1 MRQSGARSL
10 KPGAYLENLEASL
23 GPKGTKTPRFAA
35 VGLRFSKTGSLVC
48 LVCML
53 VLGLMRLSLDTYLE
67 EEPDPHVESGT
78 PVHYNTCP
86 SRKIPVLE
94 LAGLPVVG
102 FA

>member
-1 MRQSGARSL
+1 M
-10 KPGAYLENLEASL
+10 KPGAYLKNLEASL

-67 EEPDPHVESGT
+67 EEPAPRVESRT
-78 PVHYNTCP
+78 PDPYNSCP
-86 SRKIPVLE
+86 SRTKPVLE